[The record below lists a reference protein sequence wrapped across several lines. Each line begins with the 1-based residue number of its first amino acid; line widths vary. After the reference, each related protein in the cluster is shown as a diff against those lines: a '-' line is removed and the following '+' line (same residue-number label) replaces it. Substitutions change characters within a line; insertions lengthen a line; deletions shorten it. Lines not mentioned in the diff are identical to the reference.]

1 MEMRERIWFFEHYIR
16 CVLQTSDFIWH
27 CLHSYAF
34 LADITNKGTRLD
46 VGKKFFDRVLYL
58 NCCNAVEK
66 KAPLSYRE
74 VEKVMQRELRDQCL
88 YEYPRGVSIKMVCA
102 SWNQV
107 L

>member
-1 MEMRERIWFFEHYIR
+1 MEHYIH

-66 KAPLSYRE
+66 KALLSYRE

-102 SWNQV
+102 SWNRV